1 MFAYSL
7 KIRLLKLSRIS
18 HFKKC
23 IILLNRK
30 HICSP
35 FPHATTFAV
44 PLQFISS
51 VAQIRGNGR
60 TQTKRGRRK
69 WKNTKRGR
77 VRQIEIKGAKEGNLK
92 QKLIFV
98 YLNVNIFVIFP

>member
-35 FPHATTFAV
+35 FPYATTFAV
-44 PLQFISS
+44 SLQFISS
-51 VAQIRGNGR
+51 FTQIRGNGR
-60 TQTKRGRRK
+60 TQTKRGR
-69 WKNTKRGR
+69 
-77 VRQIEIKGAKEGNLK
+77 VRQIGINGAKEGNLK
-92 QKLIFV
+92 QLV
-98 YLNVNIFVIFP
+98 C